1 MSGADL
7 SRVFLN
13 LVNNACYAT
22 HEKSKAVAAIG
33 RVDYKPT
40 LTVSTKKAGDNFY
53 ILSGSAT
60 NASQTVE
67 FSLAC
72 GAAESVMV
80 VDENRTISVRGQKF
94 SDTFADGNA
103 VHVYEVAG
111 ATGSC
116 TPLDE

>member
-1 MSGADL
+1 M
-7 SRVFLN
+7 LN
-13 LVNNACYAT
+13 APFVDGYAT
-22 HEKSKAVAAIG
+22 AAGAV
-33 RVDYKPT
+33 D
-40 LTVSTKKAGDNFY
+40 LSTKKAGDNFY

-80 VDENRTISVRGQKF
+80 VDENRTIRVTNQKF
-94 SDTFADGNA
+94 VDTFADGNA
-103 VHVYEVAG
+103 VHIYEVPG

-116 TPLDE
+116 ASLLDGA